1 MPRSPVS
8 ESDSESEVHSWG
20 SYYESEVAAARAVQA
35 VLRSESLQAFVVTR
49 RPGAGAGIFF
59 TRCLSSS

>member
-35 VLRSESLQAFVVTR
+35 VLRSESLQVFIVT
-49 RPGAGAGIFF
+49 
-59 TRCLSSS
+59 